1 MSHAY
6 LLAGPEGVGKST
18 LAMAFAQA
26 LCCQAPGRDDPTV
39 PCGACLACRK
49 ISRGTHPDVQRLD
62 LETQRAVN
70 EKRGGQNTSLTID
83 SIRQLTVD
91 AALRP
96 MEAPRRIIVIDDA
109 ETMQGVA
116 QEALLKTLEE
126 PPPAVLLMLLANDAG
141 ALLPTIQSR
150 CQIINMRPVPASTI
164 AAALIDGGAEPGLA
178 REVAVMAA
186 GRPGWAQRALNDDS
200 LITGH
205 REAAE
210 RALAWIES
218 DQYDRLVRAVRLGD
232 SFQKRRAEVMD
243 DVESLLTV
251 WRDLML
257 LRVELRDL
265 VVQQGAVER
274 LQTLAGAWSVDAI
287 TRATRSVQRCL
298 ADLEANVRPRLAL
311 EAMVLQW
318 PPASRQR

>member
-318 PPASRQR
+318 PTASRQR